1 MQKDMFEPKQY
12 YYDLI
17 SDLADLGTERDTLKV
32 GETFE
37 HKGTRYE
44 IIEKEEFNQCS

>member
-17 SDLADLGTERDTLKV
+17 SDLADHGRGSWLGN
-32 GETFE
+32 
-37 HKGTRYE
+37 
-44 IIEKEEFNQCS
+44 I